1 MAPKNCPP
9 YYLVSSCWSAR
20 IIKMARV
27 DMGRDR
33 ELTISV
39 VHPNSLRYAF
49 EIHRRLSETLYY
61 SLALYTNN
69 NIYTPSVCNCEWATA
84 VEGEQTNCGGGI

>member
-1 MAPKNCPP
+1 
-9 YYLVSSCWSAR
+9 
-20 IIKMARV
+20 
-27 DMGRDR
+27 MGRDR

-39 VHPNSLRYAF
+39 VHPNSLRYASQ
-49 EIHRRLSETLYY
+49 IHRRLSETLYY

-69 NIYTPSVCNCEWATA
+69 NIYTPSVCNFEWATA